1 MSAKPTEIKEIEG
14 SVNTDDIHKLFMPT
28 PFNPPSPVLMELL
41 GFLVEQGKGVIRTTF
56 EDLPNQRTDAP
67 VGTTLALIEQGLT
80 VFSAIH
86 SRLHSSM
93 QQVLEIIHRINAK
106 HLRPEDIKEDLG
118 EMLAKPSDFRGPMDV
133 IPVSDPNIFSEVQRQ
148 AQIALIAQRAALM
161 PQLYNLNRVEKLI
174 LEYAKIP
181 APDELLNP
189 VPEPVRDNAVNENV
203 KASMGQPLVAFPEQD
218 HEAHIMTH
226 LAFMSHPMFGQ
237 NPTIVNGLMPIM
249 VSHIRDH
256 ISLWYVSAVVDFA
269 SDAAGQ
275 DITELMDK
283 DEVVSREF
291 DKTMAIASQR
301 VLDMSS
307 QNATLSQ
314 LPQVLEQAMAF
325 VQKNQQPVMTP
336 EGVAQQEV
344 QRKAAADEA
353 KAQIEQQRL
362 AMDQQ
367 QAMLE
372 QQRMGFE
379 AQRAQSDAQ
388 RAQMEAQIKQQE
400 AVLKE
405 QEQRL
410 KLAEQRE
417 RMLLERDK
425 LRQKTQL
432 ESAKLAQTGD
442 IEAMRQKHED
452 ARTDADIYARIAMN
466 TADNQTA
473 MQIASAEIESG
484 EKVAVSTGGGIN
496 P

>member
-14 SVNTDDIHKLFMPT
+14 SVNTDDIRKLFMPT